1 MRGNGINTVE
11 MLKTLSDDAKIL
23 LGGCFGILG
32 IPGKTTLTFGM
43 KESRPTARAKAALD
57 ECVLAGALS
66 QRSLTGGGVEY
77 LVQVNCSDF
86 GKWVRRNRSKGKWP
100 MTEPVSP
107 VTSQDGATP

>member
-1 MRGNGINTVE
+1 MKSQGINTAE

-23 LGGCFGILG
+23 LGGCFGVLG

-43 KESRPTARAKAALD
+43 KESKPTTRAKAALD

-77 LVQVNCSDF
+77 LVQVNCSGF
-86 GKWVRRNRSKGKWP
+86 GKWVLRNRSKGKWP
-100 MTEPVSP
+100 MTEPASP
-107 VTSQDGATP
+107 LASDQRGAE